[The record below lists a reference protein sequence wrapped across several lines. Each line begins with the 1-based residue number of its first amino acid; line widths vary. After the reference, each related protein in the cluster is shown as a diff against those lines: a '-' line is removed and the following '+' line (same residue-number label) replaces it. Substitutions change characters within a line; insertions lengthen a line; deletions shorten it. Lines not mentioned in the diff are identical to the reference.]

1 MDWEEWNFA
10 YFAKATGPDWWG
22 DGGVPVTAVGPL
34 VAAGRTSDVYE
45 FGSGA
50 VVKVPRPSVP
60 AHWAAME
67 ARFTSA
73 VHDIGAPAP
82 AVRGMVQV
90 DGRDGIV
97 FERVHGLSMWELMLE
112 SPRDAPGLARELA
125 SVHKCILSV
134 GLPHEVAG
142 LVERMSG
149 KIAEVKQLTR
159 AEQGEAQQ
167 ALGLLPRGAALLHG
181 DLHPGNVLMAA
192 GGPIVIDW
200 FDAAIGHPMVDVVR
214 SSLLLRSFGVADERP
229 HLPGA
234 PSGLLHDLHTA
245 YLEDMSDV
253 LSASEDELRQLEAV
267 VAASRLAEDAE
278 ADESSLLALWRGRHG
293 RWQSPLLEALSTS
306 GVDRDQLT

>member
-1 MDWEEWNFA
+1 M
-10 YFAKATGPDWWG
+10 
-22 DGGVPVTAVGPL
+22 TAVGQL

-45 FGSGA
+45 FGRGA
-50 VVKVPRPSVP
+50 VVKVPRPGVP

-82 AVRGMVQV
+82 EVRAIINI

-97 FERVHGLSMWELMLE
+97 FERVYGLSMWELMVE
-112 SPRDAPGLARELA
+112 SPHDASGLARELA

-149 KIAEVKQLTR
+149 KIGEVKQITL
-159 AEQGEAQQ
+159 AERGEALQ

-200 FDAAIGHPMVDVVR
+200 FDAAIGHPMVDAVR
-214 SSLLLRSFGVADERP
+214 SSLLLRSFGGSDERP

-234 PSGLLHDLHTA
+234 PSGLLHDLHMA
-245 YLEDMSDV
+245 YLVAMSDV
-253 LSASEDELRQLEAV
+253 LIASEDELRQLEAV

-278 ADESSLLALWRGRHG
+278 ADESSLLALWRGRNGH
-293 RWQSPLLEALSTS
+293 RQSPLLEALSNV
-306 GVDRDQLT
+306 GLDDDQLTQ

>member
-1 MDWEEWNFA
+1 M
-10 YFAKATGPDWWG
+10 
-22 DGGVPVTAVGPL
+22 TAVGPL

-45 FGSGA
+45 FGRGA
-50 VVKVPRPSVP
+50 VVKIPRPGVP

-82 AVRGMVQV
+82 AVRAIVDI

-97 FERVHGLSMWELMLE
+97 FEQVDGLSMWELIVG
-112 SPRDAPGLARELA
+112 SPSDVSVMARELA
-125 SVHKCILSV
+125 SVHKRILSV

-142 LVERMSG
+142 LVERMSS
-149 KIAEVKQLTR
+149 KIAEVEQLTDEER
-159 AEQGEAQQ
+159 SEAQQ

-192 GGPIVIDW
+192 DGPIVIDW

-214 SSLLLRSFGVADERP
+214 SSLLLRSFGEADERP

-234 PSGLLHDLHTA
+234 PSGLLHDLHAA

-253 LSASEDELRQLEAV
+253 LVASEEELRQLEAV

-278 ADESSLLALWRGRHG
+278 ADESSLLGLWRGRHG
-293 RWQSPLLEALSTS
+293 RWQSPLLEALSTA
-306 GVDRDQLT
+306 GVDHDQLTQ